1 MEKVEIT
8 KRLGEFEIVQRS
20 SDGYINVDYLEKQI
34 DNDYLAESNASVR
47 DILEG
52 PGTEKLIE
60 DMKGTKMDDG
70 KFFEEDDNGVMWIS
84 PALLLPFALQIS
96 PKLELEVIEWFYN
109 SKMINNL

>member
-20 SDGYINVDYLEKQI
+20 SDGYINADYLQKQL
-34 DNDYLAESNASVR
+34 DEDYLAEINASIR
-47 DILEG
+47 DFIES
-52 PGTEKLIE
+52 PGTEKLIK

-70 KFFEEDDNGVMWIS
+70 KFYEEDENGIWIS
-84 PALLLPFALQIS
+84 PALLLPFALQVS

-109 SKMINNL
+109 SRMIENL